1 MKWNLRHLRVFLAIT
16 RHCSVSRAAQEC
28 NLSQPAATQ
37 AIAKLERDLAQ
48 PLFRHMSQ
56 GLFPTPAGEML
67 AARVARAL
75 RRIDRA
81 AAPISPR
88 LAGAASFAQLEALIA
103 LRETENF
110 TLAARRLGLSQPTV
124 HRAVA
129 YLESE
134 ARRPLFDR
142 TAQGIRASRPAR
154 QLADAARLAFAELEQ
169 GEMELAELAGRA
181 AGRIVVGAMPLA
193 RSSLLPR
200 AIAVFRAARPD
211 TLIRVDEGPYAD
223 LLAGLRRG
231 EIDFLI
237 GALRDPLP
245 IGDVVQQELF
255 EDDLIPV
262 VGPDHPLRDRPDLT
276 LGDLAAQPW
285 VLARQGT
292 PSRRIFDG
300 LFQGHRPPES
310 IVETGSMILMR
321 EMLRASDHVGFIS
334 RLQAAAEIDL
344 GLMVPLPLEL
354 PGTRRPIGLTTR
366 QDWLPTA
373 AQDAFL
379 RELSVSVRQKS
390 Y

>member
-1 MKWNLRHLRVFLAIT
+1 MKWNLRHLRVFLAVCGS
-16 RHCSVSRAAQEC
+16 CSVSRAAQEC

-48 PLFRHMSQ
+48 PLFRHLSQ
-56 GLFPTPAGEML
+56 GLFPTAAGEAL

-75 RRIDRA
+75 RRLDAA
-81 AAPISPR
+81 AAPISAR
-88 LAGAASFAQLEALIA
+88 LATTASYAQLEALIA
-103 LRETENF
+103 LRETGNF
-110 TLAARRLGLSQPTV
+110 TLAARQLGLAQPTV
-124 HRAVA
+124 HRAIA

-142 TAQGIRASRPAR
+142 SAQGIRATRAAL

-169 GEMELAELAGRA
+169 GEMELAEMAGRA
-181 AGRIVVGAMPLA
+181 AGRIVIGAMPLA

-200 AIAVFRAARPD
+200 AIVAFRAGRPD
-211 TLIRVDEGPYAD
+211 IPIRVDEGPYDD

-245 IGDVVQQELF
+245 IGDVVQKPLF
-255 EDDLIPV
+255 EDDLIAV

-276 LGDLAAQPW
+276 PRDVAPGPW

-292 PSRRIFDG
+292 PSRQIFDA
-300 LFQGHRPPES
+300 LFRGSRPDS

-321 EMLRASDHVGFIS
+321 ELLRASGHIGFIS
-334 RLQAAAEIDL
+334 RLQAAAEIEL
-344 GLMVPLPLEL
+344 GLMVPLPLAL
-354 PGTRRPIGLTTR
+354 PGTGRPIGLTTR
-366 QDWLPTA
+366 RDWMPTA
-373 AQDAFL
+373 AQEAL
-379 RELSVSVRQKS
+379 LKELSISIRQKS